1 MKTQIKK
8 TVTIVLG
15 CFIWNACSNDEQVSE
30 INNFP
35 TAQEFSQIR
44 NQALEGVTQ
53 TFTLPASSNSQ
64 TFTSAKGV
72 QFTIDRSCLRLNG
85 NPVTGTITIKFAE
98 VFDGGKMLTTDKTTM
113 GDLGSGAMGLIIS
126 GGEFYLNATA
136 AGQQL
141 SLICGV
147 SATIPVQLT
156 GGADTGMML
165 WNGTLDANG
174 NLDWARAQNNP
185 AGGTAGDV
193 GVNGQGPGA
202 VYQTVFSQFGWTN
215 VDRFYSDPRPKT
227 TIQAVAPSGYD
238 NTNSAI
244 YLHYDGEGN
253 ALAKLDTY
261 NAGIF
266 SEHYGQIP
274 IGLAC
279 HMIFASEENGNWRYA
294 IKTVTITANTTYTY
308 TLGETT
314 IGTQAQLEAAINA
327 LP

>member
-1 MKTQIKK
+1 MKT
-8 TVTIVLG
+8 TILKFG
-15 CFIWNACSNDEQVSE
+15 LAIIGSILWTACSTEDQVSE
-30 INNFP
+30 TSNFP
-35 TAQEFSQIR
+35 TSQAFNQIR
-44 NQALEGVTQ
+44 TQALDGVTQ
-53 TFTLPASSNSQ
+53 TFTLTSNSNLQ
-64 TFTSAKGV
+64 TFTSTKGV

-85 NPVTGTITIKFAE
+85 NPVTGNITIKFAE

-113 GDLGSGAMGLIIS
+113 GEYTSGVMGLIVS

-136 AGQQL
+136 GGQQL
-141 SLICGV
+141 SLVCGV
-147 SATIPVQLT
+147 PVTIPTQLT
-156 GGADTGMML
+156 GGADPTMLL
-165 WNGTLDANG
+165 WNGVIDADG
-174 NLDWARAQNNP
+174 NVDWKRDQNNP
-185 AGGTAGDV
+185 AGTNGNV
-193 GVNGQGPGA
+193 GVNGQGAGA
-202 VYQTVFSQFGWTN
+202 VYQTVFNQFGWTN

-227 TIQAVAPSGYD
+227 TIQAIAPSGYD

-261 NAGIF
+261 NAGVF

-279 HMIFASEENGNWRYA
+279 HMIFATEDHGNWRYA
-294 IKTVTITANTTYTY
+294 IKTLTITANTTYTY

-314 IGTQAQLEAAINA
+314 LGTQAQLEAAINA